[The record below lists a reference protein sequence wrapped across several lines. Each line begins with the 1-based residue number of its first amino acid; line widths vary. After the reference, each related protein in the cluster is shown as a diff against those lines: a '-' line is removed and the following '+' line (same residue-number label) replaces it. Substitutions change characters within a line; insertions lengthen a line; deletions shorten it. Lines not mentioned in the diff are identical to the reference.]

1 MILLLRCEMDEEEEQ
16 KMLQHLHF
24 LADSTVRFSHPG
36 MLLGSLSVAIYI
48 KECILRVF
56 NVILFMQTFAKY
68 RNKYKK
74 NKSFHSFI
82 FTLWRSLFLS
92 FLLSLSP
99 PPFYRHFS
107 KPWLPPGM
115 CRLEYS
121 SEGGTLLLS
130 YCFLTAHTRRLW
142 LIF

>member
-82 FTLWRSLFLS
+82 LTLW
-92 FLLSLSP
+92 LSLSLSFCLSP
-99 PPFYRHFS
+99 PLPFIDIFRSLDCHQVCVGWS
-107 KPWLPPGM
+107 IHL
-115 CRLEYS
+115 REAR
-121 SEGGTLLLS
+121 
-130 YCFLTAHTRRLW
+130 YCFH
-142 LIF
+142 IVF